1 MLSNKSWWYFCFR
14 RLSDLFNLFLCVVE
28 ARNSLIFAILNKAF
42 KTRVR
47 HFEYLL
53 SDRSR
58 FFFIYGLAELLIIYS
73 ICI

>member
-1 MLSNKSWWYFCFR
+1 MLSNKSWWYFCFH

-28 ARNSLIFAILNKAF
+28 ARNSLIFAIQNKAF

-47 HFEYLL
+47 HFEYML

-58 FFFIYGLAELLIIYS
+58 FFFFFYLWLG
-73 ICI
+73 